1 MISYLKGKI
10 IAKDDRTIIL
20 KTNDIG
26 YKIFLGKNFLSKIQ
40 QNDELE
46 IFTYLFWRED
56 KISLYGFSEDNQLA
70 FFEKLISVSGVGP
83 RSALHLLDIVGIK
96 NIQQAIFGNQA
107 DILTQAK
114 GLGKK
119 TAQRIILELKNR
131 LPNIDKISA
140 IPNIPENAEAI
151 SALVNLGYN
160 PNDAREIISQLPPEI
175 KNTSDKIKAA
185 LKKIGK

>member
-1 MISYLKGKI
+1 MISYLKGKVI
-10 IAKDDRTIIL
+10 TKNSKTIIL
-20 KTNDIG
+20 LVNGIG
-26 YKIFLGKNFLSKIQ
+26 YKIFLGENFLSKIQ

-56 KISLYGFSEDNQLA
+56 KINLYGFGENSQLD

-96 NIQQAIFGNQA
+96 QIQQAIFGNKA

-119 TAQRIILELKNR
+119 TAQRIILELKNK
-131 LPNIDKISA
+131 LPNVDEISA
-140 IPNIPENAEAI
+140 IPDIPENAEAV
-151 SALVNLGYN
+151 SALINLGYS
-160 PNDAREIISQLPPEI
+160 PSAAREIISQLPPEI
-175 KNTSDKIKAA
+175 KSVGDKVKAA
-185 LKKIGK
+185 LKIIGK

>member
-10 IAKDDRTIIL
+10 IAKNDKTIIL
-20 KTNDIG
+20 KTNNVG
-26 YKIFLGKNFLSKIQ
+26 YKIFLGENFLSKIQ
-40 QNDELE
+40 KNNELE

-56 KISLYGFSEDNQLA
+56 KINLYGFSENGQLA

-131 LPNIDKISA
+131 LPNVDKISA
-140 IPNIPENAEAI
+140 IPDIPENAEAV

-160 PNDAREIISQLPPEI
+160 PNDARKIINQLPPEI
-175 KNTSDKIKAA
+175 KSVSEKIKTA
-185 LKKIGK
+185 LKKMGR

>member
-10 IAKDDRTIIL
+10 IAKNDKTIIL
-20 KTNDIG
+20 KANDIG
-26 YKIFLGKNFLSKIQ
+26 YKIFLGENLLSKIQ

-56 KISLYGFSEDNQLA
+56 KISLYGFSTNGQLD

-96 NIQQAIFGNQA
+96 NIQQAILGNQV

-119 TAQRIILELKNR
+119 TAQRIILELKNK
-131 LPNIDKISA
+131 LPNVDKISA
-140 IPNIPENAEAI
+140 IPDIPENTEAV
-151 SALVNLGYN
+151 SALINLGYN
-160 PNDAREIISQLPPEI
+160 PSAAREIISQLPPEI
-175 KNTSDKIKAA
+175 KTVGDKIKAA